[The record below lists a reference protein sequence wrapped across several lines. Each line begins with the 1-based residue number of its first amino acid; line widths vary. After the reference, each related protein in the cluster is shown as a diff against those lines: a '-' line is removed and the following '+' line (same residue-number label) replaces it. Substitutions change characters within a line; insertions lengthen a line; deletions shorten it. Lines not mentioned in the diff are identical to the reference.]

1 MLVLSRKVDERIKIG
16 ADIYITVV
24 RIAGDKVRL
33 GVEAPAETPVHRE
46 EVALAIESAASREKS
61 LTSDPIDHKLPTD

>member
-16 ADIYITVV
+16 EDIYVTVV

-33 GVEAPAETPVHRE
+33 GVEAPIDLPVHRE
-46 EVALAIESAASREKS
+46 EVALAIAAEAAKNA
-61 LTSDPIDHKLPTD
+61 LTTGADDSTLTAD